1 MWLRIISH
9 SPRCAMP
16 SVLAA
21 RNSRP
26 QIVSISIHRGITRK
40 FSETREGTS
49 DGVSLRRAEPIEVED
64 NLQRLDDLDS
74 AHASHQKKTV
84 EASPEMAIYRVAN
97 DSSRV
102 MANKKGIRDISDGAQ
117 QAPDAHHKLF
127 TKFLDQLDNDGYRA
141 YAEPSP
147 YSAMHKTPALDTKPE
162 SKPMQTVPGIDAN
175 GDERVQDFADSLHQ
189 KDFPVSLEEHAVRNT
204 NGPAMQETTNT
215 SATISQEM
223 EPSPKIEQTISICLQ
238 LDERVTNELDRMV
251 AKFSLYSPVMN
262 NGRANVAVIKGLP
275 VQYWRQY
282 QVFMRF
288 LQFWRSPFYMG
299 RVKPFMTRLG
309 RHWEVSWQIEDSPE
323 ILAIRRTF
331 RQVTEDDLPQYNFT
345 SDTSWEAKAVVTRG
359 LSRTQAGEIVD
370 AINAACPDGID
381 LGLITRCV
389 LIHTI
394 FSHGKIRTT
403 VTKSPEFP
411 LMGIKFNQ
419 LSHDTKKRKEIE
431 SLWSRTMSQIDT
443 TFYKASKPN
452 KFYKTA
458 PMKRKY
464 E

>member
-1 MWLRIISH
+1 
-9 SPRCAMP
+9 MP

-21 RNSRP
+21 RSSRP
-26 QIVSISIHRGITRK
+26 QIVSISIHRGITRE
-40 FSETREGTS
+40 FSKTCEDTS
-49 DGVSLRRAEPIEVED
+49 DGLSLRRAKPIEVE
-64 NLQRLDDLDS
+64 NNFQSLEDLDS
-74 AHASHQKKTV
+74 ARASHQKKTV
-84 EASPEMAIYRVAN
+84 ETSPEMAIYRVAN

-102 MANKKGIRDISDGAQ
+102 VAKKKGIRDISHGVQ
-117 QAPDAHHKLF
+117 QASDAHHQLF

-147 YSAMHKTPALDTKPE
+147 YSAKQRIPALDTNPE
-162 SKPMQTVPGIDAN
+162 SKSMQNVPGIDPN
-175 GDERVQDFADSLHQ
+175 GDERVQNSADSLHQ
-189 KDFPVSLEEHAVRNT
+189 KDFPVSLEEHALINT
-204 NGPAMQETTNT
+204 NSPVIQETSNT
-215 SATISQEM
+215 SATVNQEM
-223 EPSPKIEQTISICLQ
+223 ELLPKIEQTISICLQ

-251 AKFSLYSPVMN
+251 AKFSQYTPIMN
-262 NGRANVAVIKGLP
+262 NGRANVAVVKGLP
-275 VQYWRQY
+275 VQHWRQY
-282 QVFMRF
+282 QIFMRF

-299 RVKPFMTRLG
+299 RVKPLMTRLG
-309 RHWEVSWQIEDSPE
+309 RYWEVSWQIEDSPE

-370 AINAACPDGID
+370 AINARWPDGID

-411 LMGIKFNQ
+411 LMGIKLNQ

-431 SLWSRTMSQIDT
+431 SLWNRTMSQIDT

-452 KFYKTA
+452 KFYMAA

>member
-1 MWLRIISH
+1 MWLRIISQ
-9 SPRCAMP
+9 SPRCSMP

-21 RNSRP
+21 RSSRS
-26 QIVSISIHRGITRK
+26 QIVPILIHRGITRE
-40 FSETREGTS
+40 FSETCERTS
-49 DGVSLRRAEPIEVED
+49 DGVFLRRTEPIEVED
-64 NLQRLDDLDS
+64 NLQRSDDLDS
-74 AHASHQKKTV
+74 AHASHREKTV
-84 EASPEMAIYRVAN
+84 ETSPEMAIYRVAN

-102 MANKKGIRDISDGAQ
+102 VANKKGIRDISHGAQ
-117 QAPDAHHKLF
+117 QASDVHYKLF
-127 TKFLDQLDNDGYRA
+127 TEFLDQLDNDGYRA
-141 YAEPSP
+141 FAKPSP
-147 YSAMHKTPALDTKPE
+147 YSAIQKIPALDTKPE
-162 SKPMQTVPGIDAN
+162 PKSTHTFPRIDAN
-175 GDERVQDFADSLHQ
+175 GDERVQNFADSLHQ
-189 KDFPVSLEEHAVRNT
+189 KDFPVSLEERAVRNT
-204 NGPAMQETTNT
+204 NGSVIQETAKT
-215 SATISQEM
+215 SAIINQEV
-223 EPSPKIEQTISICLQ
+223 EPSPKIEQTISICLH

-251 AKFSLYSPVMN
+251 AKFSQYTPIMN

-275 VQYWRQY
+275 VQHWRQY

-288 LQFWRSPFYMG
+288 LQFWRPPFYIG
-299 RVKPFMTRLG
+299 RVKPLMTRLG

-370 AINAACPDGID
+370 AINAAWPDGID

-403 VTKSPEFP
+403 VTRSPEFP
-411 LMGIKFNQ
+411 LMGIKLNQ
-419 LSHDTKKRKEIE
+419 LSHDTKTRKEIE
-431 SLWSRTMSQIDT
+431 SLWNRTMSQIDT
-443 TFYKASKPN
+443 TFYKPSKPN
-452 KFYKTA
+452 KFYKTE